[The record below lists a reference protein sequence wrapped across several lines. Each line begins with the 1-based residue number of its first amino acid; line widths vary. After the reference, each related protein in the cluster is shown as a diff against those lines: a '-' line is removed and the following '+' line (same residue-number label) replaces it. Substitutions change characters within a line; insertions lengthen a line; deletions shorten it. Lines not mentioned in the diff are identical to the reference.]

1 MGSGTD
7 NMASGD
13 QTSTHLY
20 FLSELRKRMPNKIIT
35 YTFPADDDGVDN
47 FPFRDV
53 LKYGHQYVNTINAYR
68 ASEESIIKMI
78 EEYNVPR
85 SKVSVHAF
93 MSMLCSTF
101 FKNVMKYSRLFGD
114 STLDVIMSQDHLLIL
129 NKLLVSQTKPKI

>member
-1 MGSGTD
+1 MQKMGSGTD

-85 SKVSVHAF
+85 SKVSVHPCCAV
-93 MSMLCSTF
+93 L
-101 FKNVMKYSRLFGD
+101 FKNVRNYSRLFGV